1 MRTIRF
7 SVFLLALAACDG
19 NEVDVDDYVDVGDV
33 DDADAL
39 TGVDEVDDFH
49 PVQELGDATAV
60 DEAGEPTTIYATTLK
75 AGDRARVCTSTNDGL
90 RQRSG
95 PGTGY
100 ASLRVMPEGTTVTIV
115 DGSGLWY
122 KNNWGGRIGWS
133 HGNYLCKVSAPTNT
147 GANLNAPLSRTGA
160 ISISKATVGFSYWW
174 GGARFAAGGGHGSC
188 YGSCPSCSH
197 SGSYGADCSGLIGK
211 VWRLPEAMPMT
222 SNKHPFSTY
231 HFYNQT
237 NHWNR
242 LARGSMQKAD
252 ALVYNS
258 GGSGH
263 IVVYESGN
271 RWGSMWTY
279 EARGCSYGV
288 VHNLRTAGS
297 AYRAIHRTGI

>member
-1 MRTIRF
+1 MRAIRLSMF
-7 SVFLLALAACDG
+7 VLALAACDASG
-19 NEVDVDDYVDVGDV
+19 VDGDDYVDVGDV
-33 DDADAL
+33 GDDEAL
-39 TGVDEVDDFH
+39 KGVDEVDDFR
-49 PVQELGDATAV
+49 PLEEV
-60 DEAGEPTTIYATTLK
+60 DDLQTTDEVGTTTIEAAKFK
-75 AGDRARVCTSTNDGL
+75 AGDRARVCTNSNDGL
-90 RQRSG
+90 RQRTG

-115 DGSGLWY
+115 QGSGLWY

-133 HGNYLCKVSAPTNT
+133 HGNYLCKVSAPAST
-147 GANLNAPLSRTGA
+147 GANLNAPLSRTGV

-174 GGARFAAGGGHGSC
+174 GGARFAVGGGHGSC

-197 SGSYGADCSGLIGK
+197 SGSYGADCSGLVGK
-211 VWRLPEAMPMT
+211 AWKLPEAMPMT

-237 NHWNR
+237 KHWNR
-242 LARGSMQKAD
+242 LSRSSMQKAD

-258 GGSGH
+258 GSSGH
-263 IVVYESGN
+263 IVIYESGN